1 MAIHPIEYRYG
12 TAEMKTVWGEDTK
25 LKKMLEVEVAL
36 AKAEAD
42 LGMIPKE
49 ASEAINSG
57 ITNVSVERVKEIED
71 EISHDMMAVVLAL
84 SEQSKEYGEWVHF
97 GATSNDIIDTS
108 TALQFKDVITIL
120 EGKLMRLRSVL
131 VDQADSHKRTVCA
144 GRTHG
149 QIGIP
154 TTYGLRFAIWA
165 EEVQRHITRL
175 TELKPRILVGKMAGA
190 TGTQA
195 SFGDVGIELEERAM
209 NYLGLGVAEVSNQ
222 IIQRDRHLEFV
233 MFMANVAT
241 TLDKIC
247 IEIRT
252 LQRTEIGEVQEFF
265 GSKQVGSSTMPHKRN
280 PIKSEQICGLARI
293 IRSQV
298 EAEFQNNTL
307 WDERDLTN
315 SSPERII
322 FPEACILTDHIV
334 GLCTNVIS
342 NLRFY
347 PENIEKNMLL
357 LGGLNMAEAVMMQ
370 LAREG
375 LGRQKSHEL
384 CRDCA
389 MKSREDGKDF
399 LDVLAE
405 ETEISKY
412 ISRDELEKLLDPHNY
427 IGTAVQKVEMVV
439 ERLKGG
445 D

>member
-12 TAEMKTVWGEDTK
+12 TAEMKNVWDEDTK

-42 LGMIPKE
+42 LGIIPKE
-49 ASEAINSG
+49 ASQAIGSG
-57 ITNVSVERVKEIED
+57 VKNVTVERVKEIEG
-71 EISHDMMAVVLAL
+71 EISHDIMAVVLAI

-108 TALQFKDVITIL
+108 TALLFKDSIAIL
-120 EGKLMRLRSVL
+120 EEKLIRLRSVL
-131 VDQADSHKRTVCA
+131 VDQADSHKMTVCA

-149 QIGIP
+149 QIGVP

-165 EEVQRHITRL
+165 EEIQRHITRL
-175 TELKPRILVGKMAGA
+175 SELKPRVLVGKMAGA

-195 SFGDVGIELEERAM
+195 SFGEIGIEVEERIM
-209 NYLGLGVAEVSNQ
+209 DYLGLGVAEVSNQ
-222 IIQRDRHLEFV
+222 IIQRDRHLEFI

-280 PIKSEQICGLARI
+280 PIKSEQVCGLARI

-298 EAEFQNNTL
+298 EAEFLNNTL

-315 SSPERII
+315 SSPERMI

-334 GLCTNVIS
+334 GLCANVIS

-347 PENIEKNMLL
+347 PENIERNMQL
-357 LGGLNMAEAVMMQ
+357 LGGLNMAEAVMMR

-375 LGRQKSHEL
+375 LGRQRSHEL

-389 MKSREDGKDF
+389 MKSREEDRDF

-405 ETEISKY
+405 EDEISKY
-412 ISRDELEKLLDPHNY
+412 LSRDEIEKLLDPHNY
-427 IGTAVQKVEMVV
+427 IGTAVKKVEMVV

-445 D
+445 N